1 MNWTMIELISPERL
15 DETPSEHD
23 PIVIDARPV
32 VRYLAG
38 HIPGAVSL
46 PASRLFDPKS
56 MELKAVEA
64 LAEEFGRIGVSNDSA
79 VVVGDSFDGQNA
91 AILAW
96 TLEYLGHEKTQILSS
111 YVESWTSLGR
121 ELLYRPV
128 KLERAKFVANSN
140 PNVRATLEEVRMTQ
154 TGKLVDFRS
163 AKEFTGELT
172 SESRAGHLPDA
183 INLPWTDL
191 LAQGYEFL
199 KPKQDLAKSVERV
212 GLGTND
218 GIVAYCNYG
227 PRAAVG
233 FIALQ
238 QLGFEKIRVYDGS
251 FHQWALHPELPVH
264 TERPT
269 GISTAQNSKWEEY
282 ILPGC

>member
-1 MNWTMIELISPERL
+1 MIELVNPERL
-15 DETPSEHD
+15 DETSSVHD
-23 PIVIDARPV
+23 LIIIDARPV

-38 HIPGAVSL
+38 HIPGAVNL

-64 LAEEFGRIGVSNDSA
+64 LAHEFGQIGVSNDSA

-96 TLEYLGHEKTQILSS
+96 TLQYLGHRKIRILSS
-111 YVESWTSLGR
+111 YIESWTQIGR

-128 KLERAKFVANSN
+128 KLEKAEFVANLN
-140 PNVRATLEEVRMTQ
+140 PDVRATLEEVRTIQ
-154 TGKLVDFRS
+154 PGKLVDFRS
-163 AKEFTGELT
+163 VKEFTGELT
-172 SESRAGHLPDA
+172 SEPRAGHLPNA
-183 INLPWTDL
+183 INLPWTEL
-191 LAQGYEFL
+191 LANGYEFL
-199 KPKQDLAKSVERV
+199 KPKHDLAKSIESV
-212 GLGTND
+212 GLSAND
-218 GIVAYCNYG
+218 EIVAYCNYG

-233 FIALQ
+233 FVALQ

-251 FHQWALHPELPVH
+251 FHQWALHPELPVQ
-264 TERPT
+264 TERPAET
-269 GISTAQNSKWEEY
+269 STDQNSKWEKY

>member
-1 MNWTMIELISPERL
+1 MIELINPERL
-15 DETPSEHD
+15 DETSSKRD

-38 HIPGAVSL
+38 HIPGAVNL

-64 LAEEFGRIGVSNDSA
+64 LAHEFGRIGVSNDSA
-79 VVVGDSFDGQNA
+79 VVVSDSFDGQNA

-96 TLEYLGHEKTQILSS
+96 TLQYLGQRKIRILSS
-111 YVESWTSLGR
+111 YVESWIQLGR

-128 KLERAKFVANSN
+128 KLEKADFVANSN
-140 PNVRATLEEVRMTQ
+140 PNVRATLDEVRMTHP
-154 TGKLVDFRS
+154 GKLVDFRS

-172 SESRAGHLPDA
+172 SEPRAGHLPDA
-183 INLPWTDL
+183 INLPWTEL

-199 KPKQDLAKSVERV
+199 KPKQDLSKSVESV
-212 GLGTND
+212 GLGTD
-218 GIVAYCNYG
+218 DEIVAYCNYG

-233 FIALQ
+233 FVALQ

-251 FHQWALHPELPVH
+251 FHQWALHPELRVQ

-269 GISTAQNSKWEEY
+269 GTSAAQNSKWEKY